1 MTLNEAAQKNNG
13 FERPVAY
20 FKLNDAPL
28 SGESLI
34 YHDVRVT
41 LTAGMEA
48 SDCTAEIV
56 GQYSRFEDGELVLD
70 AALESIVLGAKLEVF
85 LGYGDSKNAESVFV
99 GYVSSTE
106 LVVEGEKTSLIV
118 TAMDCKQFMMN
129 SYRSLRKKDI
139 KKYSEAVSDVLKDYS
154 ALYSGTVV
162 EATGETLAP
171 IEQHNQSDY
180 DFVVSLAKKLNYLFY
195 VVGGKVHFV
204 SYKKYTDSVLT
215 VEPGKYLRRLRREVT
230 LARQV
235 KSVTVRSHNV
245 EDADKPFESK
255 AVSVTAVGGGQKT
268 GADSSKLIT
277 NVLSKTVV
285 DNSVQSE
292 AEAKARAEA
301 LLNEL
306 SMGFLTGEME
316 IAGLPAVIPGRM
328 VTVAKISKDLNRD
341 YFITKVV
348 HHVDT
353 QGFETTVHFAG
364 NKV

>member
-204 SYKKYTDSVLT
+204 SYKKYTTACSRSSRANICA
-215 VEPGKYLRRLRREVT
+215 GCG
-230 LARQV
+230 AR
-235 KSVTVRSHNV
+235 
-245 EDADKPFESK
+245 
-255 AVSVTAVGGGQKT
+255 
-268 GADSSKLIT
+268 
-277 NVLSKTVV
+277 
-285 DNSVQSE
+285 
-292 AEAKARAEA
+292 
-301 LLNEL
+301 
-306 SMGFLTGEME
+306 
-316 IAGLPAVIPGRM
+316 
-328 VTVAKISKDLNRD
+328 
-341 YFITKVV
+341 
-348 HHVDT
+348 
-353 QGFETTVHFAG
+353 
-364 NKV
+364 

>member
-171 IEQHNQSDY
+171 IEQHNQSDLFFPWRSFDH
-180 DFVVSLAKKLNYLFY
+180 DFLFLDLIRHP
-195 VVGGKVHFV
+195 GRAFI
-204 SYKKYTDSVLT
+204 DR
-215 VEPGKYLRRLRREVT
+215 EPFKIC
-230 LARQV
+230 
-235 KSVTVRSHNV
+235 
-245 EDADKPFESK
+245 F
-255 AVSVTAVGGGQKT
+255 
-268 GADSSKLIT
+268 
-277 NVLSKTVV
+277 
-285 DNSVQSE
+285 
-292 AEAKARAEA
+292 
-301 LLNEL
+301 L
-306 SMGFLTGEME
+306 SMLWQERCLKAATLRDHLQPVLKESDPE
-316 IAGLPAVIPGRM
+316 IFDLELIPVLDSDRTRPRICAVI
-328 VTVAKISKDLNRD
+328 
-341 YFITKVV
+341 
-348 HHVDT
+348 
-353 QGFETTVHFAG
+353 
-364 NKV
+364 

>member
-118 TAMDCKQFMMN
+118 TA
-129 SYRSLRKKDI
+129 STRSR
-139 KKYSEAVSDVLKDYS
+139 
-154 ALYSGTVV
+154 
-162 EATGETLAP
+162 P
-171 IEQHNQSDY
+171 WM
-180 DFVVSLAKKLNYLFY
+180 
-195 VVGGKVHFV
+195 
-204 SYKKYTDSVLT
+204 
-215 VEPGKYLRRLRREVT
+215 R
-230 LARQV
+230 
-235 KSVTVRSHNV
+235 
-245 EDADKPFESK
+245 
-255 AVSVTAVGGGQKT
+255 
-268 GADSSKLIT
+268 
-277 NVLSKTVV
+277 
-285 DNSVQSE
+285 
-292 AEAKARAEA
+292 
-301 LLNEL
+301 
-306 SMGFLTGEME
+306 
-316 IAGLPAVIPGRM
+316 
-328 VTVAKISKDLNRD
+328 
-341 YFITKVV
+341 
-348 HHVDT
+348 
-353 QGFETTVHFAG
+353 TTVWLNLSGMSLSTRHWTMLRFRPLE
-364 NKV
+364 